1 MSTMR
6 LAAVLAGLLLG
17 ATQARGGWPLLGSKP
32 HGGSSSTLHVLDR
45 ATGADTL
52 TGPYVPGVV
61 AMNGLA
67 YDAMHGILYGI
78 SPHTDRLYTIDPVTA
93 QVGPVGQP
101 GDLGFGNANGLAY
114 DPTAGVL
121 YGTDNFTNTL
131 FTIDPGTGL
140 GSPVGTIGGGFSNVE
155 GLGFDPRT
163 RTLYGLA
170 DGTGG
175 SEVFY
180 YGQIVLIDV
189 ATGDATPL
197 GDPLPSERIWR
208 GLTFDPLTEGL
219 IACGGSGLYR
229 IDLDDGAATYIG
241 GTYVQGLAVIPEPA
255 TLALLAV
262 GVGAVWMKRRRN
274 K

>member
-17 ATQARGGWPLLGSKP
+17 ATQARGEWPLLGSKA
-32 HGGSSSTLHVLDR
+32 HGGSSSTLRVLDR
-45 ATGADTL
+45 ATGAGSL
-52 TGPYVPGVV
+52 IGPYVPGVM

-67 YDAMHGILYGI
+67 YDATHEILYGI
-78 SPHTDRLYTIDPVTA
+78 SPHTDQLYTIDPVTA
-93 QVGPVGQP
+93 QVAPVGQP

-121 YGTDNFTNTL
+121 YGTDNPTNSL
-131 FTIDPGTGL
+131 FTIDPDTGL

-163 RTLYGLA
+163 GTLCGLA

-189 ATGDATPL
+189 TTGVATAL
-197 GDPLPSERIWR
+197 GDPLPSQRIWR
-208 GLTFDPLTEGL
+208 GLTFDPQTEGL
-219 IACGGSGLYR
+219 IACGGSGLCW

-262 GVGAVWMKRRRN
+262 GGLLLMRRRR
-274 K
+274 KC